1 MQDDGEHQ
9 SLGYSISL
17 TMTTTMMMTT
27 TMRTMTMTMT
37 SHKSLVCSKSLFF
50 LTLKVRR
57 EDAERIF
64 KRWGDMVVKGQV
76 IKTKTL

>member
-1 MQDDGEHQ
+1 M
-9 SLGYSISL
+9 
-17 TMTTTMMMTT
+17 MMMTMM
-27 TMRTMTMTMT
+27 TMTMTMTMT
-37 SHKSLVCSKSLFF
+37 SHKSLVCSKSFII

-76 IKTKTL
+76 IKTKMF

>member
-1 MQDDGEHQ
+1 MC
-9 SLGYSISL
+9 L
-17 TMTTTMMMTT
+17 
-27 TMRTMTMTMT
+27 
-37 SHKSLVCSKSLFF
+37 

-76 IKTKTL
+76 IKTKTLFKAANLLNIEMNEDGMRAISTR

>member
-17 TMTTTMMMTT
+17 TMTT